1 MRLLIILFL
10 FLTLNSAKAEVV
22 SPTYVQSV
30 ASNVSM
36 PSGIALSPDGTKIFM
51 SSYANSNLTQY
62 SLTTA
67 YEISTLDTSTSV
79 TLNLG
84 AGSDALSTDANKVQG
99 FSFNNDGTKVFA
111 IDQDGKLNAHT
122 LSTPYDISNAT
133 QDADDGLV
141 WDNNSTIYSTHGED
155 LEPHDITFNND
166 GTKMYLFDY
175 WGYEVVV
182 EYHLSTPFLTSSAS
196 LGNVFDLDDVN
207 VKYLQDLRFDD
218 DGTRMYLIDSG
229 TGHGAWNFYVYKL
242 STGFDTSTATYVGK
256 LANFFDA
263 SGGQGTPLGM
273 HFSEDGMKLYQVTYR
288 GDSADKIHEYNLSCP
303 YGIVICEIDATSSVG
318 AQVDFAKNVIHH
330 NTSTVFKR
338 FEWIRRNKNNS
349 NLDNHNV
356 KLNIKNPILASLTN
370 KLQASLG
377 SHSSNKSK
385 NWSYWSHGDISFGRA
400 GDTDVFKPKEIRSSG
415 LLFGAD
421 RRVDENKFFGAAI
434 RVGKENVDIISS
446 GGTSLDLESLTLNIY
461 GTNGTGFDA
470 LVGVSLLRVDQLLSK
485 ELTGERNGK
494 QFFTSIR
501 FKTRNSY
508 GNLNVTPLAKID
520 YGVTEYSEYTDF
532 GTSTNQNLDIYE
544 SHTFSTGGVEAG
556 YIFDSI
562 IEVDEGTLKPLGS
575 LTYVGDWTPTT
586 SYKYKNYSDFTTV
599 TNEIER
605 HSTNNIK
612 GNIGIEAIFKNGTTF
627 SVNYERLQKL
637 NDSAHNDN
645 IYFKFGHISE
655 EDSEFAFNFNPMQ
668 NNQTNLNYKKTINGY
683 DVVVSSN
690 YSSNNKIPEYGA
702 NIEIMNT
709 F

>member
-84 AGSDALSTDANKVQG
+84 AGSDALSTEENKVQG

-586 SYKYKNYSDFTTV
+586 SYKYKNYSDFKTI

-637 NDSAHNDN
+637 NDGHHDN
-645 IYFKFGHISE
+645 VYFKFGHISE
-655 EDSEFAFNFNPMQ
+655 KDSEFAFNFNPMQ
-668 NNQTNLNYKKTINGY
+668 NKQTNINYKKNINGF
-683 DVVVSSN
+683 DIIVSSN
-690 YSSNNKIPEYGA
+690 YSLIEARPDYGA
-702 NIEIMNT
+702 NIEVSNT